1 MANPVYTD
9 IVNGVAALMDDQSKA
24 WAKEDFLLPFINM
37 ATRTVA
43 AHLADNELP
52 TIRFRTPAFTVPAG
66 STTVT
71 ASLSLALPDII
82 MEAPVTI
89 WEGPVGADLSL
100 YSTMTGSVPLSP
112 TIEAAD
118 TLRRSRRL
126 PQHRVRRAPHDPRR
140 IQRRRLSHGRPHR
153 VVQGAA

>member
-118 TLRRSRRL
+118 TLRQWCWENGTIRFIGATADRSI
-126 PQHRVRRAPHDPRR
+126 VID
-140 IQRRRLSHGRPHR
+140 
-153 VVQGAA
+153 